1 MGFKNSEQANF
12 YVRIQCF
19 YMETL
24 FFFFK
29 DVFRK
34 IKKKENT
41 SSFKTWI
48 SRMGIYGYC
57 VLNCL
62 PIVKN
67 VKYDIVYFYK
77 KCRLDV
83 LTT

>member
-1 MGFKNSEQANF
+1 
-12 YVRIQCF
+12 
-19 YMETL
+19 
-24 FFFFK
+24 
-29 DVFRK
+29 
-34 IKKKENT
+34 
-41 SSFKTWI
+41 
-48 SRMGIYGYC
+48 MGIYGYC